1 MQCNIDAKGKALR
14 LISGLIVSLA
24 GVVLLVLVWLGVTEA
39 NWPWITGALLVAF
52 GGFQVFEG
60 WAGWCIVR
68 AMGFKTRI

>member
-14 LISGLIVSLA
+14 LTSGIIVSMA
-24 GVVLLVLVWLGVTEA
+24 GVVLLALAMLGVATG
-39 NWPWITGALLVAF
+39 NWAWITGILLIAF

-60 WAGWCIVR
+60 SAGWCIVR